1 MKRAP
6 VLSCLL
12 AAACAL
18 LPSSTRPAAAA
29 PTAATAATAP
39 KSPDGSTTGCSR
51 PPARRTAWLA
61 LAEAKFEVADAAE
74 RQRKAMEVLD
84 CLADP
89 DPKLRDGVG
98 FESLYTWLR
107 AGAIDAPTQ
116 IALAERVLPKV
127 EAEED
132 AAGFQRPF
140 AALVLAE
147 LVRADRVARANSA
160 PPIQDEGTRQ
170 RFVAAAERFLVTTRD
185 HRGFDAT
192 DGWRHAVAHGA
203 DLVVQLGIHPAT
215 TAAEARRLLDAVAS
229 QIAPPGVSYVFG
241 EPDRLATAVGIVYGR
256 GLLDEAFWDGWFAAV
271 GARWKRS
278 EGPAAYGSL
287 DGLARRHDVRA
298 FLHAVSFAARANPNP
313 ANEKLAALADRELMK
328 M

>member
-1 MKRAP
+1 MRRRLFVSGWLGGLTLGI
-6 VLSCLL
+6 VLADL
-12 AAACAL
+12 AHAA
-18 LPSSTRPAAAA
+18 SGSPAAVA
-29 PTAATAATAP
+29 
-39 KSPDGSTTGCSR
+39 GCSS
-51 PPARRTAWLA
+51 PAPRRAAWLA
-61 LAEAKFEVADAAE
+61 LAEAKFAVADDTE
-74 RQRKAMEVLD
+74 RQKKALEVLD

-98 FESLYTWLR
+98 FEALYTWLR
-107 AGAIDAPTQ
+107 AGAIDTPTQ
-116 IALAERVLPKV
+116 LALAQRVLPKV
-127 EAEED
+127 EADED
-132 AAGFQRPF
+132 AAGFERPF

-147 LVRADRVARANSA
+147 IVRADRVARANSL
-160 PPIQDEGTRQ
+160 PPIQPEAVRQ
-170 RFVAAAERFLVTTRD
+170 RFVAAAARFLTTTRD

-215 TAAEARRLLDAVAS
+215 TPAEARQLLDAVAS

-241 EPDRLATAVGIVYGR
+241 EPDRLATAVGIVHGR

-271 GARWKRS
+271 GARWSRS
-278 EGPAAYGSL
+278 EGPSAYGTL

-313 ANEKLAALADRELMK
+313 ANERLAALADRELAK

>member
-1 MKRAP
+1 MRRSNI
-6 VLSCLL
+6 LYGLL
-12 AAACAL
+12 AAACPL
-18 LPSSTRPAAAA
+18 LPSPARSAATTPPAAT
-29 PTAATAATAP
+29 PPGPGATV
-39 KSPDGSTTGCSR
+39 GCSA

-74 RQRKAMEVLD
+74 RQRKALEVLG

-127 EAEED
+127 EAAED
-132 AAGFQRPF
+132 AAGFERPF

-160 PPIQDEGTRQ
+160 PPIQSETTRQ
-170 RFVAAAERFLVTTRD
+170 RFVAAAEKFLTSTRD

-215 TAAEARRLLDAVAS
+215 TAEEARRLLDGVAS

-256 GLLDEAFWDGWFAAV
+256 GLLDDAFWDGWFAAV

-278 EGPAAYGSL
+278 EGPAAYGSI

-313 ANEKLAALADRELMK
+313 ANEKLAALADRELIK